1 MSNFI
6 FADKKMQDIWQDFI
20 AHFKS
25 ESTISSYQTDI
36 SEFIDYVDKGM
47 DQITAK
53 DVASYYS
60 FMQQKVSAK
69 ILQPS
74 TLAKKMR
81 ELNSFS
87 SYLFDNRGL
96 YDIDESYRNYFEP
109 YLKLI
114 EKVSKQANAIPIED
128 IDAIFVAAQQDSMAY
143 CMLTLLYRMG
153 LSTTEIGEL
162 HRNDIS
168 LYDNGAYL
176 FVPRRQD
183 ACFIP
188 EDVYHILEGYLSKS
202 EEKTYLFYNKRGNK
216 INSMYFS
223 RLMKKYTSLAGVPSY
238 SAEALRNSCAYTM
251 FAYHAKPEE
260 VAQEMGVTE
269 TQIRRYKNLNY
280 MNTSSRETRNL
291 VKIKV
296 EPPS

>member
-1 MSNFI
+1 
-6 FADKKMQDIWQDFI
+6 MQYLWQHSKI
-20 AHFKS
+20 VWLIVCLHF
-25 ESTISSYQTDI
+25 
-36 SEFIDYVDKGM
+36 
-47 DQITAK
+47 
-53 DVASYYS
+53 
-60 FMQQKVSAK
+60 
-69 ILQPS
+69 
-74 TLAKKMR
+74 
-81 ELNSFS
+81 
-87 SYLFDNRGL
+87 
-96 YDIDESYRNYFEP
+96 
-109 YLKLI
+109 
-114 EKVSKQANAIPIED
+114 
-128 IDAIFVAAQQDSMAY
+128 
-143 CMLTLLYRMG
+143 LYRMG

-162 HRNDIS
+162 QRNDIS

-176 FVPRRQD
+176 FVPGRQD

-188 EDVYHILEGYLSKS
+188 EDVYHILEDYLSKS

-223 RLMKKYTSLAGVPSY
+223 RLMKKYTLLAGVPSY

-280 MNTSSRETRNL
+280 LNISSRETRNL
-291 VKIKV
+291 VKIRV

>member
-25 ESTISSYQTDI
+25 ESTILSYQTDI
-36 SEFIDYVDKGM
+36 LEFINFIDKGM
-47 DQITAK
+47 DQITSE
-53 DVASYYS
+53 DVASYYD

-74 TLAKKMR
+74 TLAKKIR
-81 ELNSFS
+81 ELNSFF
-87 SYLFDNRGL
+87 SYLFDNKGL
-96 YDIDESYRNYFEP
+96 YGIDEDYRNYFEP

-114 EKVSKQANAIPIED
+114 EKVSKQANAIPVED

-143 CMLTLLYRMG
+143 CMLTFLYRMG

-162 HRNDIS
+162 QRNDIS

-176 FVPRRQD
+176 FVPGRQD
-183 ACFIP
+183 SCFIP
-188 EDVYHILEGYLSKS
+188 EDVYHILEDYLSKS

-223 RLMKKYTSLAGVPSY
+223 RLMKKYTLLAGVPSY

-280 MNTSSRETRNL
+280 LNISSRETRNL
-291 VKIKV
+291 VKIRV

>member
-1 MSNFI
+1 
-6 FADKKMQDIWQDFI
+6 
-20 AHFKS
+20 
-25 ESTISSYQTDI
+25 
-36 SEFIDYVDKGM
+36 
-47 DQITAK
+47 
-53 DVASYYS
+53 
-60 FMQQKVSAK
+60 
-69 ILQPS
+69 
-74 TLAKKMR
+74 
-81 ELNSFS
+81 
-87 SYLFDNRGL
+87 
-96 YDIDESYRNYFEP
+96 
-109 YLKLI
+109 
-114 EKVSKQANAIPIED
+114 
-128 IDAIFVAAQQDSMAY
+128 MAY

-176 FVPRRQD
+176 FVPGRQD

-188 EDVYHILEGYLSKS
+188 EDVYHILEDYLSKS

-223 RLMKKYTSLAGVPSY
+223 RLMKKYTLLAGVPSY

-280 MNTSSRETRNL
+280 LNISSRETRNL
-291 VKIKV
+291 VKIRV

>member
-1 MSNFI
+1 MNKCI
-6 FADKKMQDIWQDFI
+6 ERLYNGIIK
-20 AHFKS
+20 
-25 ESTISSYQTDI
+25 ENPTLVLTL
-36 SEFIDYVDKGM
+36 GM
-47 DQITAK
+47 C
-53 DVASYYS
+53 
-60 FMQQKVSAK
+60 
-69 ILQPS
+69 P
-74 TLAKKMR
+74 TLAVTT
-81 ELNSFS
+81 S
-87 SYLFDNRGL
+87 
-96 YDIDESYRNYFEP
+96 
-109 YLKLI
+109 
-114 EKVSKQANAIPIED
+114 AINGIG
-128 IDAIFVAAQQDSMAY
+128 
-143 CMLTLLYRMG
+143 MG

-176 FVPRRQD
+176 FVPGRQD

-188 EDVYHILEGYLSKS
+188 EDVYHILEDYLSKS

-223 RLMKKYTSLAGVPSY
+223 RLMKKYTLLAGVPSY

-280 MNTSSRETRNL
+280 LNISSRETRNL
-291 VKIKV
+291 VKIRV

>member
-25 ESTISSYQTDI
+25 ESTILSYQTDI
-36 SEFIDYVDKGM
+36 LEFINFIDKGM
-47 DQITAK
+47 DQITSE
-53 DVASYYS
+53 DVASYYD

-74 TLAKKMR
+74 TLAKKIR
-81 ELNSFS
+81 ELNSFF
-87 SYLFDNRGL
+87 SYLFDNKGL
-96 YDIDESYRNYFEP
+96 YGIDEDYRNYFEP

-114 EKVSKQANAIPIED
+114 EKVSKQANAIPVED

-143 CMLTLLYRMG
+143 CMLTFLYRMG

-162 HRNDIS
+162 QRNDIS

-176 FVPRRQD
+176 FVPGRQA

-188 EDVYHILEGYLSKS
+188 EDVYHILEDYLSKS

-223 RLMKKYTSLAGVPSY
+223 RLMKKYTLLAGVPSY

-280 MNTSSRETRNL
+280 LNISSRKTRNL

>member
-25 ESTISSYQTDI
+25 ESTILSYQTDI

-96 YDIDESYRNYFEP
+96 YDIDEEYRNYFEP

-238 SAEALRNSCAYTM
+238 SAEALRNSCTYTM

>member
-25 ESTISSYQTDI
+25 ESTILSYQTDI
-36 SEFIDYVDKGM
+36 LEFIDYVDKGM

-81 ELNSFS
+81 ELNSFF